1 MRAYASR
8 AGAAVVSRRRPC
20 HTGDDGSAIPLDVP
34 GMGTSFDYFVDTTV
48 EGGKFVPWR
57 NIVPS
62 FKYQKDVAY
71 TALTR
76 RLQ

>member
-1 MRAYASR
+1 MVPLSSLTRA
-8 AGAAVVSRRRPC
+8 
-20 HTGDDGSAIPLDVP
+20 GDDGSAIPLDVP

-62 FKYQKDVAY
+62 FKYEKDRAY

>member
-1 MRAYASR
+1 M
-8 AGAAVVSRRRPC
+8 SRRRPC
-20 HTGDDGSAIPLDVP
+20 HTGDEGSAIPLDVP
-34 GMGTSFDYFVDTTV
+34 GMDTSFDYFVDTTM

-62 FKYQKDVAY
+62 FKYDKAVAY

-76 RLQ
+76 REK

>member
-1 MRAYASR
+1 MRSR
-8 AGAAVVSRRRPC
+8 RPAVVSSSSLTAIRA
-20 HTGDDGSAIPLDVP
+20 GDDGSAIPLDVP

-62 FKYQKDVAY
+62 FKYEKDRAY
-71 TALTR
+71 TAPTR
-76 RLQ
+76 REK